1 MEKFTNPEKNMME
14 ASAVGVFCC
23 CCCLVENLQV
33 SYPCYPQ
40 RIHNLCPKQSK
51 HVVLDNKY
59 FIKKNL
65 YIWYRLPSRFTE
77 VKILQVDV
85 TTSESRIEVD
95 SLLTRMYDFPLISTA

>member
-1 MEKFTNPEKNMME
+1 MQLVFFVVVVVWLKIYKYHIHVTL
-14 ASAVGVFCC
+14 SAFIVYV
-23 CCCLVENLQV
+23 L
-33 SYPCYPQ
+33 
-40 RIHNLCPKQSK
+40 KQSK

-65 YIWYRLPSRFTE
+65 YIWYRLPSRSTE

-95 SLLTRMYDFPLISTA
+95 SLTRMYDFPFVSTA